1 MESPELSTHIL
12 NGEGARPYLESIARL
27 RIEVF
32 AEWPY
37 LYDGN
42 LQYEQDYLEQYLREP
57 RSMIVLVRDGEQAVG
72 ASTALPLE
80 SAEAEMQAP
89 WRDQGVPLEDV
100 LYFGES
106 VVLPAYRGLGLGRRF
121 FALREGHARALGRS
135 RCTFC
140 AVQRP
145 EDHPARPPD
154 YVPND
159 AFWQRLG
166 YTRRDDM
173 VCHFP
178 WVDIGDAQESNKAL
192 VFWERQL
199 TSQAPAAGSSG

>member
-12 NGEGARPYLESIARL
+12 NGEGARAHLEDLARL
-27 RIEVF
+27 RIAVF
-32 AEWPY
+32 SEWPY
-37 LYDGN
+37 LYDGS

-89 WRDQGVPLEDV
+89 WRDQGVPLEEV

-121 FALREGHARALGRS
+121 FALREGHASTLGRS

-145 EDHPARPPD
+145 ESHPARPPD

-159 AFWQRLG
+159 GFWQRLG
-166 YTRRDDM
+166 YVRRDDM

-178 WVDIGDAQESNKAL
+178 WVDIGDSQESSKAL
-192 VFWERQL
+192 VFWERRI
-199 TSQAPAAGSSG
+199 APPVNSTGQSS

>member
-12 NGEGARPYLESIARL
+12 NGEGARAYLEALAQL

-37 LYDGN
+37 LYDGS

-57 RSMIVLVRDGEQAVG
+57 RSMIVLVRDGTQAVG

-80 SAEAEMQAP
+80 AAEAEMQAP
-89 WRDQGVPLEDV
+89 WRAQNVALEDV

-121 FALREGHARALGRS
+121 FALREGHAQALGRK
-135 RCTFC
+135 RCAFC

-166 YTRRDDM
+166 YVRRDDM
-173 VCHFP
+173 VSHFP
-178 WVDIGDAQESNKAL
+178 WVDIGDTQETNKAL
-192 VFWERQL
+192 VFWERL
-199 TSQAPAAGSSG
+199 L